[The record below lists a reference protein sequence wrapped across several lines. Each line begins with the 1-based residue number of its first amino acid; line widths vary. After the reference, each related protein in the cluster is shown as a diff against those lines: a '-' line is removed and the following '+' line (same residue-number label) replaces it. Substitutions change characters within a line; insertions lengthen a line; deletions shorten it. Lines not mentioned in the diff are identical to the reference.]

1 MRKTQWKQ
9 CVFRIKYLEENKN
22 EKNITVLTS
31 IALTFALSFSAAFA
45 NDDALIKSQNYL
57 KTITLDSPDAV
68 IAYEATGMEADY
80 KADAL
85 LNNFKETDYVTASYG
100 DLAKSIIAIS
110 LLGENPKDFNKT
122 NLVEILEN
130 RVQEDG
136 TLTNDVNGGCGATI
150 WTLMALE
157 TVNSPKVKVVADKL
171 STMAMDNGAYWYEY
185 KGPNA
190 DLDTTGWAMEA
201 LSVAGRSTYDAAIS
215 KAYTFVSKLNSTDGS
230 YDIGWG
236 GNADTQSCVLEGL
249 STAGYTLDTNAY
261 NYLLSYQNE
270 DGTFN
275 ALNYNTFQLEPNAYA
290 SVEGARALGVIN
302 NDSFVLKARRDYI
315 KTTTPV
321 VTEPET
327 PTKPSTPT
335 TPGTTTPAVKPET
348 TTTEPK
354 KETVKVVNTGDNTN
368 VMAYVVAA
376 IAAVGVIVLVIK
388 SKKK

>member
-1 MRKTQWKQ
+1 
-9 CVFRIKYLEENKN
+9 
-22 EKNITVLTS
+22 
-31 IALTFALSFSAAFA
+31 
-45 NDDALIKSQNYL
+45 
-57 KTITLDSPDAV
+57 
-68 IAYEATGMEADY
+68 
-80 KADAL
+80 
-85 LNNFKETDYVTASYG
+85 
-100 DLAKSIIAIS
+100 
-110 LLGENPKDFNKT
+110 
-122 NLVEILEN
+122 
-130 RVQEDG
+130 
-136 TLTNDVNGGCGATI
+136 
-150 WTLMALE
+150 
-157 TVNSPKVKVVADKL
+157 
-171 STMAMDNGAYWYEY
+171 MAMDNGAYWYEY
-185 KGPNA
+185 QGQNA

-215 KAYTFVSKLNSTDGS
+215 KAYTFVQSKLNRTDGY
-230 YDIGWG
+230 YDNWG

-249 STAGYTLDTNAY
+249 SVAGYTLDTNAY

-275 ALNYNTFQLEPNAYA
+275 ALNYSTSQLEPNAYA

-302 NDSFVLKARRDYI
+302 NGSFVLKARQDYT

-327 PTKPSTPT
+327 PTKPS
-335 TPGTTTPAVKPET
+335 TTTPAVKPET

>member
-1 MRKTQWKQ
+1 M
-9 CVFRIKYLEENKN
+9 RIKYLEENRN
-22 EKNITVLTS
+22 EKIFTVLTS

-45 NDDALIKSQNYL
+45 NDDAFLKSQNYL
-57 KTITLDSPDAV
+57 KTIALDSPDAV

-215 KAYTFVSKLNSTDGS
+215 KAYTFVQSKLNSADGS

-275 ALNYNTFQLEPNAYA
+275 ALNYSTSQLEPNAYA

-302 NDSFVLKARRDYI
+302 NGSFVLQARRDYTQ
-315 KTTTPV
+315 TTTPV

>member
-1 MRKTQWKQ
+1 MKKI
-9 CVFRIKYLEENKN
+9 F
-22 EKNITVLTS
+22 TVLTS

-45 NDDALIKSQNYL
+45 SDDAFLKSQNYL
-57 KTITLDSPDAV
+57 KTIALDSPDAV

-157 TVNSPKVKVVADKL
+157 TVNSPKVKAVADKL

-185 KGPNA
+185 QGPNA

-215 KAYTFVSKLNSTDGS
+215 KAYTFVQSKLNSTDGS

-275 ALNYNTFQLEPNAYA
+275 ALNYSTNQLEPNAYA

-302 NDSFVLKARRDYI
+302 HGSFVLQARNDYTM
-315 KTTTPV
+315 TTTPV
-321 VTEPET
+321 VPEPEK
-327 PTKPSTPT
+327 PTTPSTPT
-335 TPGTTTPAVKPET
+335 TPTKPTTPSTTTPAVKPETT

>member
-1 MRKTQWKQ
+1 MKKI
-9 CVFRIKYLEENKN
+9 F
-22 EKNITVLTS
+22 TVLTS

-157 TVNSPKVKVVADKL
+157 TVNSPKVKAVADKL
-171 STMAMDNGAYWYEY
+171 STMAMENGAYWYEY
-185 KGPNA
+185 QGPNA

-201 LSVAGRSTYDAAIS
+201 LSVAGRSTYKAVIS
-215 KAYTFVSKLNSTDGS
+215 KAYTFVQSKLNSADGS

-302 NDSFVLKARRDYI
+302 NGSFVLRARRDYTQ
-315 KTTTPV
+315 TTTPV
-321 VTEPET
+321 VTEPEKPTT

>member
-1 MRKTQWKQ
+1 MKKI
-9 CVFRIKYLEENKN
+9 F
-22 EKNITVLTS
+22 TVLTS

-157 TVNSPKVKVVADKL
+157 TVNSPKVKAVADKL

-185 KGPNA
+185 QGQNA

-201 LSVAGRSTYDAAIS
+201 LSVAGRSTYDVAIS
-215 KAYTFVSKLNSTDGS
+215 KAYTFVQSKLNSKDGS

-249 STAGYTLDTNAY
+249 HAAGYKLDNQAY

-275 ALNYNTFQLEPNAYA
+275 ALNYSTGQLEPNAYA

-302 NDSFVLKARRDYI
+302 HGSFVLQARRDYTQ
-315 KTTTPV
+315 TTTPV

>member
-1 MRKTQWKQ
+1 MKKI
-9 CVFRIKYLEENKN
+9 F
-22 EKNITVLTS
+22 TVLTS

-45 NDDALIKSQNYL
+45 NDDALMKSQNYL

-110 LLGENPKDFNKT
+110 LLGENPKDFNNT

-157 TVNSPKVKVVADKL
+157 TVNSPKVKAVADKL

-185 KGPNA
+185 QGPNA

-215 KAYTFVSKLNSTDGS
+215 KAYTFVQSKLNSTDGY
-230 YDIGWG
+230 YDNWG

-249 STAGYTLDTNAY
+249 SVAGYTLDTNAY

-275 ALNYNTFQLEPNAYA
+275 ALNYSTSQLEPNAYA

-302 NDSFVLKARRDYI
+302 NGSFVLRAR
-315 KTTTPV
+315 TTTPV

>member
-1 MRKTQWKQ
+1 MKKI
-9 CVFRIKYLEENKN
+9 F
-22 EKNITVLTS
+22 TVLTS

-80 KADAL
+80 KADVL

-157 TVNSPKVKVVADKL
+157 TVNSPKVKAVADKL
-171 STMAMDNGAYWYEY
+171 STMAMENGAYWYEY
-185 KGPNA
+185 QGPNA

-215 KAYTFVSKLNSTDGS
+215 KAYTFVQSKLNSTDGY
-230 YDIGWG
+230 YDNWG

-275 ALNYNTFQLEPNAYA
+275 ALNYSTSQLEPNAYA

-302 NDSFVLKARRDYI
+302 HGSFVLKARIDYTN
-315 KTTTPV
+315 TTTPV
-321 VTEPET
+321 VPEPEKPTTPTT
-327 PTKPSTPT
+327 PTKPSTTTTPT
-335 TPGTTTPAVKPET
+335 TPNTTTPAVKPET
-348 TTTEPK
+348 TTTTEPK
-354 KETVKVVNTGDNTN
+354 KETVKAVNTGDNTN

-376 IAAVGVIVLVIK
+376 IVAVGVIVLVIK

>member
-1 MRKTQWKQ
+1 MKKI
-9 CVFRIKYLEENKN
+9 F
-22 EKNITVLTS
+22 TVLTS

-45 NDDALIKSQNYL
+45 NDDAFLKSQNYL
-57 KTITLDSPDAV
+57 KTIALDSPDAV

-85 LNNFKETDYVTASYG
+85 LNNFKETDYTAASYG

-157 TVNSPKVKVVADKL
+157 TVNSPKVKAVADKL

-185 KGPNA
+185 QGPNA

-201 LSVAGRSTYDAAIS
+201 LSVAGRSTYEAAIS
-215 KAYTFVSKLNSTDGS
+215 KAYTFVQFKLKAADGS

-249 STAGYTLDTNAY
+249 SVAGYTLDTNAY

-275 ALNYNTFQLEPNAYA
+275 ALNYSTGQLEPNAYA

-302 NDSFVLKARRDYI
+302 NGSFVLMARRDYT

>member
-1 MRKTQWKQ
+1 MKKI
-9 CVFRIKYLEENKN
+9 F
-22 EKNITVLTS
+22 TVLTS

-215 KAYTFVSKLNSTDGS
+215 KAYTFVQSKLNSADGS

-275 ALNYNTFQLEPNAYA
+275 ALNYSTSQLEPNAYA
-290 SVEGARALGVIN
+290 SVEGVRALGVIN
-302 NDSFVLKARRDYI
+302 NGSFVLRAREDYTQ
-315 KTTTPV
+315 TTTPV

-327 PTKPSTPT
+327 PTKPSTPTTPT

>member
-1 MRKTQWKQ
+1 MKKI
-9 CVFRIKYLEENKN
+9 F
-22 EKNITVLTS
+22 TVLTS

-157 TVNSPKVKVVADKL
+157 TVNSPKVKAVADKL
-171 STMAMDNGAYWYEY
+171 STMAMENGAYWYEY
-185 KGPNA
+185 QGPNA

-215 KAYTFVSKLNSTDGS
+215 KAYTFVQSKLNSTDGY
-230 YDIGWG
+230 YDNWG

-249 STAGYTLDTNAY
+249 SVAGYTLDTNAY

-275 ALNYNTFQLEPNAYA
+275 ALNYSTSQLEPNAYA

-302 NDSFVLKARRDYI
+302 NGSFVLRAR
-315 KTTTPV
+315 TTTPV

>member
-1 MRKTQWKQ
+1 MR
-9 CVFRIKYLEENKN
+9 RIF
-22 EKNITVLTS
+22 TVLTS

-45 NDDALIKSQNYL
+45 NDDALLKSQNYL

-68 IAYEATGMEADY
+68 IAYEAAGMESDY

-85 LNNFKETDYVTASYG
+85 LNNFKETDYTTASYG

-157 TVNSPKVKVVADKL
+157 TVNSPKVKTVADKL

-185 KGPNA
+185 QGQNA

-215 KAYTFVSKLNSTDGS
+215 KAYTFVQSKLNSTDGS

-275 ALNYNTFQLEPNAYA
+275 ALNYSSFQLEPNAYA

-302 NDSFVLKARRDYI
+302 NGSFVLRARRDYTE
-315 KTTTPV
+315 TTTPV

-327 PTKPSTPT
+327 PTTPN
-335 TPGTTTPAVKPET
+335 TTTPAVKPETTT

-368 VMAYVVAA
+368 AMAYVVAA

>member
-1 MRKTQWKQ
+1 MK
-9 CVFRIKYLEENKN
+9 RIF
-22 EKNITVLTS
+22 TVLTS

-45 NDDALIKSQNYL
+45 NDDAFLKSQNYL
-57 KTITLDSPDAV
+57 KTIALDSPDAV

-85 LNNFKETDYVTASYG
+85 LNNFKETDYITASYG

-157 TVNSPKVKVVADKL
+157 TVNSPKVKAVADKL
-171 STMAMDNGAYWYEY
+171 STMAMANGAYWYEY
-185 KGPNA
+185 QGPNA

-215 KAYTFVSKLNSTDGS
+215 KAYTFVQSKLNSADGS

-302 NDSFVLKARRDYI
+302 NGSFVLKARKDYT

-321 VTEPET
+321 VTEPEK
-327 PTKPSTPT
+327 PTTPSTPT
-335 TPGTTTPAVKPET
+335 TPTTPSTTTPAVKPET

>member
-1 MRKTQWKQ
+1 
-9 CVFRIKYLEENKN
+9 
-22 EKNITVLTS
+22 
-31 IALTFALSFSAAFA
+31 
-45 NDDALIKSQNYL
+45 
-57 KTITLDSPDAV
+57 
-68 IAYEATGMEADY
+68 
-80 KADAL
+80 
-85 LNNFKETDYVTASYG
+85 
-100 DLAKSIIAIS
+100 
-110 LLGENPKDFNKT
+110 
-122 NLVEILEN
+122 
-130 RVQEDG
+130 
-136 TLTNDVNGGCGATI
+136 
-150 WTLMALE
+150 MALE
-157 TVNSPKVKVVADKL
+157 TVNSPKVKAVADKL

-185 KGPNA
+185 QGPNA

-201 LSVAGRSTYDAAIS
+201 LSVAGRSTYEAAIS
-215 KAYTFVSKLNSTDGS
+215 KAYTFVQSKLNSTDGS

-249 STAGYTLDTNAY
+249 SVAGYTLDTNAY

-275 ALNYNTFQLEPNAYA
+275 ALNYNTFKLEPNAYA

-302 NDSFVLKARRDYI
+302 NGSFVLQARRDYTE
-315 KTTTPV
+315 TTTPV

-335 TPGTTTPAVKPET
+335 TPSTTTPAVKPET

>member
-1 MRKTQWKQ
+1 MK
-9 CVFRIKYLEENKN
+9 RIF
-22 EKNITVLTS
+22 TVLTS

-45 NDDALIKSQNYL
+45 NDDAFLKSQNYL
-57 KTITLDSPDAV
+57 KTIALDSPDAV

-85 LNNFKETDYVTASYG
+85 LNNFKETDYTTASYG

-110 LLGENPKDFNKT
+110 LLGENPKDFNKI

-157 TVNSPKVKVVADKL
+157 TVNSSKVKAVADKL

-185 KGPNA
+185 KGQNA

-215 KAYTFVSKLNSTDGS
+215 KAYTFVQSKLKSTDGS

-249 STAGYTLDTNAY
+249 SVAGYPLDTNAY

-302 NDSFVLKARRDYI
+302 NGSFVLMARRDYTN
-315 KTTTPV
+315 TTTPV

-327 PTKPSTPT
+327 PTTPT
-335 TPGTTTPAVKPET
+335 TPSTTTPAVKPET

-368 VMAYVVAA
+368 VMAYVVVA

>member
-1 MRKTQWKQ
+1 MR
-9 CVFRIKYLEENKN
+9 RIL
-22 EKNITVLTS
+22 TVITS

-45 NDDALIKSQNYL
+45 SDDALVKSQNYL

-68 IAYEATGMEADY
+68 IAYEAAGFEADG
-80 KADAL
+80 KADSL
-85 LNNFKETDYVTASYG
+85 LENFKDVDYTTASYG

-110 LLGENPKDFNKT
+110 LLGDNPADFNKT

-130 RVQEDG
+130 RVQADG
-136 TLTNDVNGGCGATI
+136 TLTDDKNGGCGATI

-157 TVNSPKVKVVADKL
+157 TVNSDKTKTVADKL

-185 KGPNA
+185 QGPNA

-215 KAYTFVSKLNSTDGS
+215 KAYTFVQSKLNSADGS

-249 STAGYTLDTNAY
+249 SVAGYTLDTNAY

-275 ALNYNTFQLEPNAYA
+275 ALNYSTGQLEPNAYA

-302 NDSFVLKARRDYI
+302 NESFVLKARRDYT

-321 VTEPET
+321 VTKPET
-327 PTKPSTPT
+327 PTTPTEPTKPS
-335 TPGTTTPAVKPET
+335 TTTPAVKPETT

>member
-1 MRKTQWKQ
+1 MK
-9 CVFRIKYLEENKN
+9 RIF
-22 EKNITVLTS
+22 TVLTS
-31 IALTFALSFSAAFA
+31 IALTFAISFSAAFA
-45 NDDALIKSQNYL
+45 NDDAFLKSQNYL
-57 KTITLDSPDAV
+57 KTIALDSPDAV

-80 KADAL
+80 KAGAL
-85 LNNFKETDYVTASYG
+85 LNNFKETDYITASYG

-157 TVNSPKVKVVADKL
+157 TVNSPKVKAVADKL

-185 KGPNA
+185 QGPNA

-215 KAYTFVSKLNSTDGS
+215 KAYTFVQSKLNRADGS

-249 STAGYTLDTNAY
+249 STAGYILDTNAY

-302 NDSFVLKARRDYI
+302 NGSFVLKARKDYT

-321 VTEPET
+321 VTEPEK
-327 PTKPSTPT
+327 PTTPSTPT
-335 TPGTTTPAVKPET
+335 TPTKPSTTTPAVKPET

>member
-1 MRKTQWKQ
+1 MR
-9 CVFRIKYLEENKN
+9 RIF
-22 EKNITVLTS
+22 TVLTS

-45 NDDALIKSQNYL
+45 SDDAFLKSQNYL

-68 IAYEATGMEADY
+68 IAYEAAGMEADY

-85 LNNFKETDYVTASYG
+85 LNNFKETDYTTASYG

-136 TLTNDVNGGCGATI
+136 TLTNDANGGCGATI

-157 TVNSPKVKVVADKL
+157 TVNSPKVKTVADKL
-171 STMAMDNGAYWYEY
+171 STMAMDNGAYWYQY
-185 KGPNA
+185 NGQNA

-201 LSVAGRSTYDAAIS
+201 LSVAGRSTYEAAIS
-215 KAYTFVSKLNSTDGS
+215 KAYTFVQSKLNSTDGS

-261 NYLLSYQNE
+261 NYVLSYQNE

-290 SVEGARALGVIN
+290 SVEGAGALGVIN
-302 NDSFVLKARRDYI
+302 NVSFVLKARNDYTM
-315 KTTTPV
+315 TTTPV
-321 VTEPET
+321 VTEPA
-327 PTKPSTPT
+327 TPT
-335 TPGTTTPAVKPET
+335 TPNTTTPAVKPETTT

>member
-1 MRKTQWKQ
+1 MK
-9 CVFRIKYLEENKN
+9 RIF
-22 EKNITVLTS
+22 TVLTS

-45 NDDALIKSQNYL
+45 NDDAFLKSQNYL
-57 KTITLDSPDAV
+57 KTIALDSPDAV

-85 LNNFKETDYVTASYG
+85 LNNFKETDYTTASYG

-110 LLGENPKDFNKT
+110 LLGENPKDFNKI

-157 TVNSPKVKVVADKL
+157 TVNSSKVKTVADKL

-215 KAYTFVSKLNSTDGS
+215 KAYTFVQSKLKSTDGS

-249 STAGYTLDTNAY
+249 SVAGYPLDTNAY

-302 NDSFVLKARRDYI
+302 NGSFVLMARRDYTN
-315 KTTTPV
+315 TTTPV

-327 PTKPSTPT
+327 PTTPT
-335 TPGTTTPAVKPET
+335 TPSTTTPAVKPET

>member
-1 MRKTQWKQ
+1 MK
-9 CVFRIKYLEENKN
+9 RIF
-22 EKNITVLTS
+22 TVLTS

-45 NDDALIKSQNYL
+45 NDDAFLKSQNYL
-57 KTITLDSPDAV
+57 KTIALDSPDAV

-85 LNNFKETDYVTASYG
+85 LNNFKETDYTTASYG

-110 LLGENPKDFNKT
+110 LLGENPKDFNKI

-157 TVNSPKVKVVADKL
+157 TVNSSKVKAVADKL

-185 KGPNA
+185 KGQNA

-215 KAYTFVSKLNSTDGS
+215 KAYTFVQSKLKSTDGS

-249 STAGYTLDTNAY
+249 SVAGYPLDTNAY

-290 SVEGARALGVIN
+290 SVEGARAFGVIN
-302 NDSFVLKARRDYI
+302 NGSFVLMARRDYTN
-315 KTTTPV
+315 TTTPV

-327 PTKPSTPT
+327 PTTPS
-335 TPGTTTPAVKPET
+335 TTTPAVKPET

>member
-1 MRKTQWKQ
+1 MK
-9 CVFRIKYLEENKN
+9 RIF
-22 EKNITVLTS
+22 TVLTS

-45 NDDALIKSQNYL
+45 NDDAFLKSQNYL
-57 KTITLDSPDAV
+57 KTIALDSPDAV

-157 TVNSPKVKVVADKL
+157 TVNSPKVKAVADKL

-185 KGPNA
+185 QGPNA

-215 KAYTFVSKLNSTDGS
+215 KAYTFVQSKLNSTDGS

-249 STAGYTLDTNAY
+249 SVAGYTLDTNAY

-275 ALNYNTFQLEPNAYA
+275 ALNYSTSQLEPNAYA

-302 NDSFVLKARRDYI
+302 HGSFVLKARKDYT

-327 PTKPSTPT
+327 PTTPAVKPETPT
-335 TPGTTTPAVKPET
+335 TPSTTTPAVKPET

>member
-1 MRKTQWKQ
+1 MKKI
-9 CVFRIKYLEENKN
+9 F
-22 EKNITVLTS
+22 TVLTS

-45 NDDALIKSQNYL
+45 NDDAFLKSQNYL
-57 KTITLDSPDAV
+57 KTIALDSPDAV

-85 LNNFKETDYVTASYG
+85 LNNFKETDYTTASYG

-157 TVNSPKVKVVADKL
+157 TVNSSKVKAVADKL

-185 KGPNA
+185 KGQNA

-215 KAYTFVSKLNSTDGS
+215 KAYTFVQSKLKSTDGS

-249 STAGYTLDTNAY
+249 SVAGYPLDTNAY

-302 NDSFVLKARRDYI
+302 NGSFVLMARRDYTN
-315 KTTTPV
+315 TTTPV

-327 PTKPSTPT
+327 PTTPT
-335 TPGTTTPAVKPET
+335 TPSTTTPAVKPET

>member
-1 MRKTQWKQ
+1 MKKI
-9 CVFRIKYLEENKN
+9 F
-22 EKNITVLTS
+22 TVLTS

-45 NDDALIKSQNYL
+45 NDDALMKSQNYL

-110 LLGENPKDFNKT
+110 LLGENPKDFNNT

-157 TVNSPKVKVVADKL
+157 TVNSPKVKAVADKL

-185 KGPNA
+185 QGPNA

-201 LSVAGRSTYDAAIS
+201 LSVAGRSTYKAAIS
-215 KAYTFVSKLNSTDGS
+215 KAYTFVQSKLNSADGF

-275 ALNYNTFQLEPNAYA
+275 ALNYSTSQLEPNAYA

-302 NDSFVLKARRDYI
+302 NGSFVLNARQDYTQ
-315 KTTTPV
+315 TTTPV

-327 PTKPSTPT
+327 PTTPAVKPETPI
-335 TPGTTTPAVKPET
+335 TPSTTTPAVKPET

>member
-1 MRKTQWKQ
+1 MK
-9 CVFRIKYLEENKN
+9 RIF
-22 EKNITVLTS
+22 TVLTS

-45 NDDALIKSQNYL
+45 SDDALLKSRKYMT
-57 KTITLDSPDAV
+57 TIALDSPDAV

-85 LNNFKETDYVTASYG
+85 LNNFKETDYTTASYG

-157 TVNSPKVKVVADKL
+157 TVNSPKVKAVADKL

-201 LSVAGRSTYDAAIS
+201 LSVAGRSTYEAAIS
-215 KAYTFVSKLNSTDGS
+215 KAYTFVQSKLNSTDGS

-249 STAGYTLDTNAY
+249 SVAGYTLDTNAY

-275 ALNYNTFQLEPNAYA
+275 ALNYNTFKLEPNAYA

-302 NDSFVLKARRDYI
+302 NGSFVLNARNDYTE
-315 KTTTPV
+315 TTTPV

-327 PTKPSTPT
+327 PTTPTEPTKPSTPT
-335 TPGTTTPAVKPET
+335 TPSTTTPAVKPET

>member
-1 MRKTQWKQ
+1 MK
-9 CVFRIKYLEENKN
+9 RIF
-22 EKNITVLTS
+22 TVLTS

-45 NDDALIKSQNYL
+45 SDDAFLKSQNYL

-85 LNNFKETDYVTASYG
+85 LNNFKETDYTTASYG

-136 TLTNDVNGGCGATI
+136 TLTNDTNGGCGATI

-157 TVNSPKVKVVADKL
+157 TVDSSKVKAVADKL

-185 KGPNA
+185 QGPNA

-215 KAYTFVSKLNSTDGS
+215 KAYTFVQSKLNSTDGS
-230 YDIGWG
+230 
-236 GNADTQSCVLEGL
+236 
-249 STAGYTLDTNAY
+249 
-261 NYLLSYQNE
+261 
-270 DGTFN
+270 
-275 ALNYNTFQLEPNAYA
+275 

-302 NDSFVLKARRDYI
+302 NGSFVLQAREDY
-315 KTTTPV
+315 KMTTTPV

-327 PTKPSTPT
+327 PTTPN
-335 TPGTTTPAVKPET
+335 TTTPAVKPETTT

>member
-1 MRKTQWKQ
+1 MK
-9 CVFRIKYLEENKN
+9 RIF
-22 EKNITVLTS
+22 TVLTS

-157 TVNSPKVKVVADKL
+157 TVNSPKVKAVADKL
-171 STMAMDNGAYWYEY
+171 STMAMENGAYWYEY
-185 KGPNA
+185 QGPNA

-215 KAYTFVSKLNSTDGS
+215 KAYTFVQFKLNRTDGY
-230 YDIGWG
+230 YDNWG

-275 ALNYNTFQLEPNAYA
+275 ALNYSTSQLEPNAYA

-302 NDSFVLKARRDYI
+302 NGSFVLKARRDYTN
-315 KTTTPV
+315 TTTPV
-321 VTEPET
+321 VPEPEKPTTPTT
-327 PTKPSTPT
+327 PTKPSTTTTPT
-335 TPGTTTPAVKPET
+335 TPNTTTPAVKPET
-348 TTTEPK
+348 TTTTEPK
-354 KETVKVVNTGDNTN
+354 KETVKAVNTGDNTN

>member
-1 MRKTQWKQ
+1 MKR
-9 CVFRIKYLEENKN
+9 VF
-22 EKNITVLTS
+22 TVLTS

-45 NDDALIKSQNYL
+45 SDDALLKSRKYMT
-57 KTITLDSPDAV
+57 TIALDSPDAV

-85 LNNFKETDYVTASYG
+85 LNNFRETDYGTASYG

-157 TVNSPKVKVVADKL
+157 TVNSPKVKAVADKL
-171 STMAMDNGAYWYEY
+171 STMAMENGAYWYEY
-185 KGPNA
+185 QGPNA

-215 KAYTFVSKLNSTDGS
+215 KAYTFVLQSKLNSADGS
-230 YDIGWG
+230 YGIGWG
-236 GNADTQSCVLEGL
+236 GNADTQSCILEGL
-249 STAGYTLDTNAY
+249 SVAGYTLDTNAY

-275 ALNYNTFQLEPNAYA
+275 ALNYSTKQLEPNAYA

-302 NDSFVLKARRDYI
+302 NGSFVLKARRDYT

-327 PTKPSTPT
+327 PTTPSTPS
-335 TPGTTTPAVKPET
+335 TTTPAVKPET

-368 VMAYVVAA
+368 VMANVVAA

>member
-1 MRKTQWKQ
+1 M
-9 CVFRIKYLEENKN
+9 
-22 EKNITVLTS
+22 VL
-31 IALTFALSFSAAFA
+31 L
-45 NDDALIKSQNYL
+45 Q
-57 KTITLDSPDAV
+57 
-68 IAYEATGMEADY
+68 
-80 KADAL
+80 
-85 LNNFKETDYVTASYG
+85 
-100 DLAKSIIAIS
+100 
-110 LLGENPKDFNKT
+110 
-122 NLVEILEN
+122 
-130 RVQEDG
+130 
-136 TLTNDVNGGCGATI
+136 NDVNGGCGATI

-157 TVNSPKVKVVADKL
+157 TVNSSKVKAVADKL

-185 KGPNA
+185 KGQNA

-215 KAYTFVSKLNSTDGS
+215 KAYTFVQSKLKSTDGS

-249 STAGYTLDTNAY
+249 SVAGYPLDTNAY

-302 NDSFVLKARRDYI
+302 NGSFVLMARRDYTN
-315 KTTTPV
+315 TTTPV

-327 PTKPSTPT
+327 PTTPT
-335 TPGTTTPAVKPET
+335 TPSTTTPAVKPET

>member
-1 MRKTQWKQ
+1 MKKI
-9 CVFRIKYLEENKN
+9 F
-22 EKNITVLTS
+22 TVLTS

-130 RVQEDG
+130 RVQVDG
-136 TLTNDVNGGCGATI
+136 TLTNDVNGGCGGTI

-157 TVNSPKVKVVADKL
+157 TVNSPKVRAVADKL

-185 KGPNA
+185 QGQNA

-201 LSVAGRSTYDAAIS
+201 LSVAGCSTYKAAIS
-215 KAYTFVSKLNSTDGS
+215 KAYTFVQSKLKAADGS
-230 YDIGWG
+230 YDGGWG
-236 GNADTQSCVLEGL
+236 GNVDTQSCVLEGL

-261 NYLLSYQNE
+261 NYLLSCQNE
-270 DGTFN
+270 NGSF
-275 ALNYNTFQLEPNAYA
+275 NYNKNQLRPNAYA

-302 NDSFVLKARRDYI
+302 HRSFVLKAREDYTQ
-315 KTTTPV
+315 TTTPV
-321 VTEPET
+321 VPEPEKPTTPST

-335 TPGTTTPAVKPET
+335 TPTKPSTTTTPAVKPET
-348 TTTEPK
+348 TTTTEPK
-354 KETVKVVNTGDNTN
+354 KETVKAVNTGDNTN

>member
-1 MRKTQWKQ
+1 MK
-9 CVFRIKYLEENKN
+9 RIF
-22 EKNITVLTS
+22 TVLTS

-45 NDDALIKSQNYL
+45 NDDAFLKSQNYL
-57 KTITLDSPDAV
+57 KTIALDSPDAV

-215 KAYTFVSKLNSTDGS
+215 KAYTFVQSKLNSTDGS

-249 STAGYTLDTNAY
+249 SVAGYTLDTNAY

-275 ALNYNTFQLEPNAYA
+275 ALNYNTFKLEPNAYA

-302 NDSFVLKARRDYI
+302 NGSFVLRARNDYTE
-315 KTTTPV
+315 TTTPV

-327 PTKPSTPT
+327 PTTPTEPTKPTKPS
-335 TPGTTTPAVKPET
+335 TTTPAVKPETT

>member
-1 MRKTQWKQ
+1 MK
-9 CVFRIKYLEENKN
+9 RIF
-22 EKNITVLTS
+22 TVLTS

-45 NDDALIKSQNYL
+45 NDDAFLKSQNYL
-57 KTITLDSPDAV
+57 KTIALDSPDAV

-85 LNNFKETDYVTASYG
+85 LNNFKETDYTTASYG

-110 LLGENPKDFNKT
+110 LLGENPKDFNKI

-157 TVNSPKVKVVADKL
+157 TVNSSKVKAVADKL

-185 KGPNA
+185 KGQNA

-215 KAYTFVSKLNSTDGS
+215 KAYTFVQSKLKSTDGS

-249 STAGYTLDTNAY
+249 SVAGYPLDTNAY

-302 NDSFVLKARRDYI
+302 NGSFVLMARRDYTN
-315 KTTTPV
+315 TTTPV

-327 PTKPSTPT
+327 PTTPT
-335 TPGTTTPAVKPET
+335 TPSTTTPAVKPET

-376 IAAVGVIVLVIK
+376 VAAVGVIVLVIK

>member
-1 MRKTQWKQ
+1 MKKI
-9 CVFRIKYLEENKN
+9 F
-22 EKNITVLTS
+22 TVLTS
-31 IALTFALSFSAAFA
+31 IALTFALSFSVAFA
-45 NDDALIKSQNYL
+45 NDDAFLKSQNYL
-57 KTITLDSPDAV
+57 KTIALDSPDAV

-85 LNNFKETDYVTASYG
+85 LNNFKETDYITASYG

-157 TVNSPKVKVVADKL
+157 TVNSPKVKAVADKL

-185 KGPNA
+185 QGPNA

-215 KAYTFVSKLNSTDGS
+215 KAYTFVQSKLNRADGS

-249 STAGYTLDTNAY
+249 STAGYILDTNAY

-302 NDSFVLKARRDYI
+302 NGSFVLKARKDYT

-321 VTEPET
+321 VTEPEK
-327 PTKPSTPT
+327 PTTPSTPT
-335 TPGTTTPAVKPET
+335 TPTKPSTTTPAVKPET

>member
-1 MRKTQWKQ
+1 MK
-9 CVFRIKYLEENKN
+9 RIF
-22 EKNITVLTS
+22 TVLTS

-45 NDDALIKSQNYL
+45 NDDAFLKSQNYL
-57 KTITLDSPDAV
+57 KTIALDSPDAV

-85 LNNFKETDYVTASYG
+85 LNNFKETDYTTASYG

-110 LLGENPKDFNKT
+110 LLGENPKDFNKI

-157 TVNSPKVKVVADKL
+157 TVNSSKVKAVADKL

-215 KAYTFVSKLNSTDGS
+215 KAYTFVQSKLKSTDGS

-249 STAGYTLDTNAY
+249 SVAGYPLDTNAY

-302 NDSFVLKARRDYI
+302 NGSFVLMARRDYTN
-315 KTTTPV
+315 TTTPV

-327 PTKPSTPT
+327 PTTPT
-335 TPGTTTPAVKPET
+335 TPSTTTPAVKPET

>member
-1 MRKTQWKQ
+1 MKKI
-9 CVFRIKYLEENKN
+9 F
-22 EKNITVLTS
+22 TVLTS

-215 KAYTFVSKLNSTDGS
+215 KAYTFVQSKLNSADGS

-275 ALNYNTFQLEPNAYA
+275 ALNYSTSQLEPNAYA

-302 NDSFVLKARRDYI
+302 NGSFVLRAREDYTQ
-315 KTTTPV
+315 TTTPV

-327 PTKPSTPT
+327 PTTPTEPTKPSTPT
-335 TPGTTTPAVKPET
+335 TPSTTTPAVKPET

>member
-1 MRKTQWKQ
+1 MK
-9 CVFRIKYLEENKN
+9 RIF
-22 EKNITVLTS
+22 TVLTS

-45 NDDALIKSQNYL
+45 NDDAFLKSQNYL
-57 KTITLDSPDAV
+57 KTIALDSPDAV

-157 TVNSPKVKVVADKL
+157 TVNSPKVKAVADKL

-201 LSVAGRSTYDAAIS
+201 LSVAGRSTYEAAIS
-215 KAYTFVSKLNSTDGS
+215 KAYTFVQSKLNSTDGS

-249 STAGYTLDTNAY
+249 SVAGYTLDTNAY

-275 ALNYNTFQLEPNAYA
+275 ALNYNTYQLEPNAYA
-290 SVEGARALGVIN
+290 SLEGARALGVIN
-302 NDSFVLKARRDYI
+302 NGSFVLKARKDYTKTI
-315 KTTTPV
+315 SNSTTPEKPETKPGTTT
-321 VTEPET
+321 
-327 PTKPSTPT
+327 TKPAVKPET
-335 TPGTTTPAVKPET
+335 TPGTTKPETT

-354 KETVKVVNTGDNTN
+354 KETVKKVNTGDNTN
-368 VMAYVVAA
+368 AMAYVVAA
-376 IAAVGVIVLVIK
+376 IAAIGVIALTIK

>member
-1 MRKTQWKQ
+1 MR
-9 CVFRIKYLEENKN
+9 RIF
-22 EKNITVLTS
+22 TVLTS

-45 NDDALIKSQNYL
+45 SDDAFLKSQNYL

-68 IAYEATGMEADY
+68 IAYEAAGMEADY

-85 LNNFKETDYVTASYG
+85 LNNFKETDYTTASYG

-157 TVNSPKVKVVADKL
+157 TVNSPKVKTVADKL
-171 STMAMDNGAYWYEY
+171 STMAMDNGAYWYQY
-185 KGPNA
+185 NGQNA

-201 LSVAGRSTYDAAIS
+201 LSVAGRSTYEAAIS
-215 KAYTFVSKLNSTDGS
+215 KAYTFVQSKLNSTDGS

-275 ALNYNTFQLEPNAYA
+275 ALNYSSFQLEPNAYA

-302 NDSFVLKARRDYI
+302 NGSFVLRARRDYTR
-315 KTTTPV
+315 TTTPV

-327 PTKPSTPT
+327 PTTPN
-335 TPGTTTPAVKPET
+335 TTTPAVKPETTT

>member
-1 MRKTQWKQ
+1 MKR
-9 CVFRIKYLEENKN
+9 VF
-22 EKNITVLTS
+22 TVLIS

-45 NDDALIKSQNYL
+45 SDDALLKSRKYMT
-57 KTITLDSPDAV
+57 TIALDSPDAV

-85 LNNFKETDYVTASYG
+85 LNNFRETDYGTASYG

-110 LLGENPKDFNKT
+110 LLGENPKDFNNT

-157 TVNSPKVKVVADKL
+157 TVNSPKVKAVADKL

-185 KGPNA
+185 QGQNA

-215 KAYTFVSKLNSTDGS
+215 KAYTCVQYKLNRTYGY
-230 YDIGWG
+230 YDNWG

-249 STAGYTLDTNAY
+249 SVAGYTLDTNEY

-275 ALNYNTFQLEPNAYA
+275 ALNYSTKQLEPNAYA

-302 NDSFVLKARRDYI
+302 NGSFVLKARRDYT

-327 PTKPSTPT
+327 PTTPSTPS
-335 TPGTTTPAVKPET
+335 TTTPVVKPET

>member
-1 MRKTQWKQ
+1 M
-9 CVFRIKYLEENKN
+9 RIKYLEENKN
-22 EKNITVLTS
+22 EKIFTVLTS

-157 TVNSPKVKVVADKL
+157 TVNSPKVKAVADKL

-185 KGPNA
+185 QGPNA

-215 KAYTFVSKLNSTDGS
+215 KAYTFVQSNSTDGS

-275 ALNYNTFQLEPNAYA
+275 ALNYSTSQLEPNAYA

-302 NDSFVLKARRDYI
+302 NGSFVLKARIDYT

>member
-1 MRKTQWKQ
+1 M
-9 CVFRIKYLEENKN
+9 EENKN

>member
-1 MRKTQWKQ
+1 
-9 CVFRIKYLEENKN
+9 
-22 EKNITVLTS
+22 
-31 IALTFALSFSAAFA
+31 
-45 NDDALIKSQNYL
+45 
-57 KTITLDSPDAV
+57 
-68 IAYEATGMEADY
+68 
-80 KADAL
+80 
-85 LNNFKETDYVTASYG
+85 
-100 DLAKSIIAIS
+100 
-110 LLGENPKDFNKT
+110 
-122 NLVEILEN
+122 
-130 RVQEDG
+130 
-136 TLTNDVNGGCGATI
+136 
-150 WTLMALE
+150 MALE
-157 TVNSPKVKVVADKL
+157 TVNSPKVKAVADKL

-185 KGPNA
+185 QGKNA

-215 KAYTFVSKLNSTDGS
+215 KAYTFVQSKLNSTDGY
-230 YDIGWG
+230 YDNWG

-249 STAGYTLDTNAY
+249 SVAGYTLDTNAY

-275 ALNYNTFQLEPNAYA
+275 ALNYSTGQLEPNAYA

-302 NDSFVLKARRDYI
+302 NGSFVLMARRDYT

-368 VMAYVVAA
+368 VMAYVVVA